1 MSGDYGPKQPFEGT
15 RAYSRLLS
23 RFLLIFFGRKQA
35 VSDKAKHAGFF
46 VGMLRRMRWHIKKT
60 PGLTLTANFIPW
72 QTYEHSIYAAII
84 SLFDLSHESEL
95 GAH

>member
-1 MSGDYGPKQPFEGT
+1 MTKCMEKAVSGDYGPKQPFEGT

-46 VGMLRRMRWHIKKT
+46 VGMLRRMR
-60 PGLTLTANFIPW
+60 
-72 QTYEHSIYAAII
+72 
-84 SLFDLSHESEL
+84 
-95 GAH
+95 